1 MAGRASRYPTQY
13 DYRHHNCRHLENPCY
28 HTVSLFVAYFCFAA
42 WFMTLRDR
50 ISLTWRY
57 GRAQLLI
64 GAVYNLVCM
73 NYLLSEISYTFF
85 VDCFIIKVVVS
96 SITLYLVSRFRD
108 RDAIFFYINLGL
120 SRRKLEISVILA
132 DFLALA
138 ILLISVLIIHG

>member
-1 MAGRASRYPTQY
+1 
-13 DYRHHNCRHLENPCY
+13 
-28 HTVSLFVAYFCFAA
+28 
-42 WFMTLRDR
+42 MTLRDR
-50 ISLTWRY
+50 ISLTLRY

-85 VDCFIIKVVVS
+85 VDCFIIKVVVT

-120 SRRKLEISVILA
+120 SRRKLLISVILI
-132 DFLALA
+132 DFLSLA
-138 ILLISVLIIHG
+138 VLMAIVYLIYG